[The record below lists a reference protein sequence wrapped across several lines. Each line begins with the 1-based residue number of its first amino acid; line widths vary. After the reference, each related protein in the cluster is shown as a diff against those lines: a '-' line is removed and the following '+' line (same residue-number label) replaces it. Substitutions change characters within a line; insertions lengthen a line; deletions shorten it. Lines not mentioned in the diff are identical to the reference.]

1 VQKPTIKAIVKL
13 NLILIYIILWVLA
26 RICMDKKVK
35 TLIKNHKT
43 LGNLVRILR
52 IDQKIIITLKIKIET
67 LERAIKKITKMEKQ
81 DLVLIKIRQVQTSS
95 QVSHKQDKIRLL
107 KVF

>member
-1 VQKPTIKAIVKL
+1 
-13 NLILIYIILWVLA
+13 
-26 RICMDKKVK
+26 MDKKVI

-52 IDQKIIITLKIKIET
+52 IDQKIIKTLQIQIET
-67 LERAIKKITKMEKQ
+67 QDLVMKKITKIEKQ

>member
-1 VQKPTIKAIVKL
+1 
-13 NLILIYIILWVLA
+13 
-26 RICMDKKVK
+26 MDKKVI

>member
-1 VQKPTIKAIVKL
+1 
-13 NLILIYIILWVLA
+13 
-26 RICMDKKVK
+26 MDKKVI
-35 TLIKNHKT
+35 TLIKNHK
-43 LGNLVRILR
+43 
-52 IDQKIIITLKIKIET
+52 T

>member
-1 VQKPTIKAIVKL
+1 
-13 NLILIYIILWVLA
+13 
-26 RICMDKKVK
+26 MDKKVI
-35 TLIKNHKT
+35 TLIKNHKD

-52 IDQKIIITLKIKIET
+52 IDQKIKIET

-107 KVF
+107 KSF

>member
-1 VQKPTIKAIVKL
+1 MK
-13 NLILIYIILWVLA
+13 IYSHLGEMLGIFIIY
-26 RICMDKKVK
+26 
-35 TLIKNHKT
+35 
-43 LGNLVRILR
+43 
-52 IDQKIIITLKIKIET
+52 QKIIITLKIKIET

>member
-1 VQKPTIKAIVKL
+1 
-13 NLILIYIILWVLA
+13 
-26 RICMDKKVK
+26 MDKKVI
-35 TLIKNHKT
+35 TLIKNHKD

-52 IDQKIIITLKIKIET
+52 IDQKIKIET

-81 DLVLIKIRQVQTSS
+81 DLVLIKIRQLQTSS

>member
-1 VQKPTIKAIVKL
+1 
-13 NLILIYIILWVLA
+13 
-26 RICMDKKVK
+26 MDKKVI

-107 KVF
+107 KSF